1 MIMASLGLYLAVSGH
16 DHGTAR
22 SEGAF
27 LSS

>member
-16 DHGTAR
+16 DHGTVR

-27 LSS
+27 L